1 MERVLNQEEIDAM
14 VRAARG
20 RADGGKADQR
30 SIKPCSFRQSGQL
43 TGQQMRSINGLH
55 ETFARSLTQSLGA
68 YLRVLFEVKLV
79 SVEQLA
85 YGEFLERVPEVT
97 YMVTFVV
104 PQMSAAA
111 ALQIDHSVVFPL
123 IDVLLGGNGHC
134 EALTREVSEIE
145 EQIMQGV
152 GSIICRELAYAWA
165 PLGVDIDLEGRQQ
178 AAQMQRF
185 LAPTEKTLCLSFEV
199 KLAEAQGTLNLIF
212 PVSISNTLL
221 RKLSADWSYGK
232 PRAVNHAGPRL
243 LEKMMDCTF
252 PITLGIPTIH
262 LPIQT
267 ILTLAPQD
275 ICDLGLSVRN
285 PASLIVA
292 GRRTFDAA
300 PVRQGR
306 MRAAQVGERLPIPKE
321 ERRQ

>member
-1 MERVLNQEEIDAM
+1 
-14 VRAARG
+14 
-20 RADGGKADQR
+20 
-30 SIKPCSFRQSGQL
+30 
-43 TGQQMRSINGLH
+43 
-55 ETFARSLTQSLGA
+55 
-68 YLRVLFEVKLV
+68 
-79 SVEQLA
+79 
-85 YGEFLERVPEVT
+85 
-97 YMVTFVV
+97 
-104 PQMSAAA
+104 
-111 ALQIDHSVVFPL
+111 
-123 IDVLLGGNGHC
+123 
-134 EALTREVSEIE
+134 
-145 EQIMQGV
+145 MQGV